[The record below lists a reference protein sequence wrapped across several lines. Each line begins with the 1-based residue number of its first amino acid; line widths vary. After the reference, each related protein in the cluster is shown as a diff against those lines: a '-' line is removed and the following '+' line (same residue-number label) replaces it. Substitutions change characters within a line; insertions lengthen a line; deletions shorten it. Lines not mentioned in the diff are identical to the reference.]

1 MTSAI
6 HDAWDGHRADGFAF
20 DIVGVGALNLDYI
33 AASSATAPGPGAPSF
48 TARVSRI
55 LGEGAGPVEWGTEK
69 SVDATTIYA
78 ALEAVEA
85 NSLKVNLGGSAFN
98 AVCAVAHTD
107 LGLRVGYVGVSG
119 RMPMPG
125 FSAVRQL
132 DQLGIDHAGVHKR
145 DDVLSGVCFSYVED
159 GERTL
164 LTHAGANEGM
174 ADYLREQFDTVVHY
188 LASARVVHV
197 TSFLDA
203 YTPACLLAVLKDV
216 RRQNPQT
223 LISFD
228 PGHVWSTSSMA
239 EMDGLLELSDFLL
252 VNNQEFRALGG
263 YHPGEADTAV
273 AARVLARIRGEG
285 YVILKKPTGIT
296 TMTMRSGRLLS
307 NRYPQATLPDSAIE
321 DATGA
326 GDVFAAGMLAM
337 ITSGRLQVELGAL
350 LGMELARHKLRFVGH
365 GGHAQFPQVVQDFI
379 QSLDPRRRSS
389 TQPPGVF
396 IAHGGA
402 ADWLAVKDLVESEL
416 NRPAHYFERQTWA
429 SIAVTEAIIANLE
442 HCSFAICVLTV
453 EDLTA
458 EGKRLARQNVVH
470 EIGLF
475 QGRYGFDR
483 VVVLAEE
490 GCDYVPQL
498 AVPYCITFPHNG
510 IRSTFWRVRTM
521 IKDMHRAPATGSR
534 PARS

>member
-1 MTSAI
+1 MTR
-6 HDAWDGHRADGFAF
+6 DAHPADGFAF
-20 DIVGVGALNLDYI
+20 DVVGVGALNLDYI
-33 AASSATAPGPGAPSF
+33 AASSAVQAESGGASF
-48 TARVSRI
+48 TERVSRI
-55 LGEGAGPVEWGTEK
+55 LGHDAGPVEWGTEK
-69 SVDATTIYA
+69 SVDADTIYA

-85 NSLKVNLGGSAFN
+85 KSLKVTLGGSAFN
-98 AVCAVAHTD
+98 AVCAVAHTE
-107 LGLRVGYVGVSG
+107 LGLRIGYVGVSG
-119 RMPMPG
+119 RMPLPG
-125 FSAVRQL
+125 FSAVREM
-132 DQLGIDHAGVHKR
+132 DRLGIDHSGVQKR
-145 DDVLSGVCFSYVED
+145 NDVLCGVCFSYVES

-174 ADYLREQFDTVVHY
+174 ADYLREQFDTVVAY
-188 LASARVVHV
+188 LASAKVVHV
-197 TSFLDA
+197 TSFLDE

-228 PGHVWSTSSMA
+228 PGHVWCTSSMA
-239 EMDGLLELSDFLL
+239 EMDGLLELADFVL

-263 YHPGEADTAV
+263 YRRAESDDAV
-273 AARVLARIRGEG
+273 ATKILARIRRDG

-296 TMTMRSGRLLS
+296 AMTMRPSGLRS
-307 NRYPQATLPDSAIE
+307 HHYAQAILPDSAIE

-326 GDVFAAGMLAM
+326 GDVFAAGMLAV
-337 ITSGRLQVELGAL
+337 ITSDRLQIEAGAL

-365 GGHAQFPQVVQDFI
+365 GGHAQFPQVVRDFI
-379 QSLDPRRRSS
+379 RSLDPGHRWEAEPS
-389 TQPPGVF
+389 GVF

-402 ADWLAVKDLVESEL
+402 ADWLAVKELVEAEL
-416 NRPAHYFERQTWA
+416 NLRAHYFERQTWG
-429 SIAVTEAIIANLE
+429 SIAVTEAIAANLE
-442 HCSFAICVLTV
+442 RCSFAICVLTA

-490 GCDYVPQL
+490 GCDYVPSL
-498 AVPYCITFPHNG
+498 ALPYCITFAHNG

-521 IKDMHRAPATGSR
+521 IKDLRLRPRAGR
-534 PARS
+534 